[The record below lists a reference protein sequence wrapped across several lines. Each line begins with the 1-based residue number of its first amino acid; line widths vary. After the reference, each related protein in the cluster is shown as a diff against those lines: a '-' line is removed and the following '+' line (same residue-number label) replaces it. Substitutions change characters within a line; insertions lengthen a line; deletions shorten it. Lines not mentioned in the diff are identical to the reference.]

1 MKKLVSTLNLS
12 HEEWLKYRKQGLGG
26 SDAGAICGL
35 NPYAS
40 PMSVYYDKIRE
51 DTEETD
57 NEAMRQGR
65 DLEDYVARRFMEATG
80 KRVRRANAIFQ
91 SEAHP
96 FMLSNV
102 DRMVAGER
110 AGLECKTAN
119 SYQLARWKDGAIP
132 AHYLIQCFHY
142 MAVTGSDA
150 WYLAVVILGRE
161 FQYRKILRDDE
172 MIENLIQIESDFWNN
187 YVLAGVMPEPD
198 GSESCEEILKKYY
211 PSANRQ
217 TILLPEALNQQLKRR
232 EEILELTKR
241 LQTEQKQIEQEVKL
255 YMKENEA
262 AVGNVYRVNWSNVET
277 AKLDTK
283 RLKIEEPEIY
293 RKYSVESAT
302 RRFTVRAA

>member
-65 DLEDYVARRFMEATG
+65 ELEDYVARRFMEATG

-172 MIENLIQIESDFWNN
+172 MIENLIQIEWSRGE
-187 YVLAGVMPEPD
+187 VSVIALQGKH
-198 GSESCEEILKKYY
+198 G
-211 PSANRQ
+211 
-217 TILLPEALNQQLKRR
+217 LL
-232 EEILELTKR
+232 
-241 LQTEQKQIEQEVKL
+241 
-255 YMKENEA
+255 
-262 AVGNVYRVNWSNVET
+262 
-277 AKLDTK
+277 
-283 RLKIEEPEIY
+283 
-293 RKYSVESAT
+293 
-302 RRFTVRAA
+302 

>member
-80 KRVRRANAIFQ
+80 KRERRANAIFQ

-187 YVLAGVMPEPD
+187 HVLAGVMPEPD

-255 YMKENEA
+255 YMKENET
-262 AVGNVYRVNWSNVET
+262 AVGNLYRVNWSNVET

-293 RKYSVESAT
+293 RKYSVGNAM